1 MATLEERAWKTPPWE
16 ALRAGP
22 AFRLADVDRAST
34 PGWRGSKKDAE
45 DLLAQLGT
53 EMSELQE
60 RLFARGRKGDPRSVL
75 LVLQGLDTAGK
86 GGIARHVIGMVDPQG
101 VVIRNFGPPSLE
113 EREHHFLW
121 RIHRA
126 LPGAGRIGVF
136 DRSHYED
143 VLVVRVEGLVPEA
156 IWQGRYEEINGF
168 EEDVA
173 AGGTTI
179 IKCAL
184 MVSHEEQ
191 GARLLERL
199 DRPEKHWKYNPN
211 DLPTR
216 MRWDEYQEAYQAV
229 FERTST
235 PDAPWF
241 VIPANHKWYAR
252 LAVAELLTEALRRMS
267 LEWPPADFNVDAE
280 RAELAATMVSPSR
293 RSVQAED
300 EDLDHA
306 ELAGIDVPAE
316 GGPPVATS
324 PRTSNTKGKGKNGNG
339 KKKT

>member
-1 MATLEERAWKTPPWE
+1 MATLEERAWKAPPWE
-16 ALRAGP
+16 ALRVGP
-22 AFRLADVDRAST
+22 GFRLADVDRAST
-34 PGWRGSKKDAE
+34 PGWHGSKKDAE
-45 DLLAQLGT
+45 DLLAHLGS

-143 VLVVRVEGLVPEA
+143 VLVVRVEQLVPEA
-156 IWQGRYEEINGF
+156 TWQARYAEINGF
-168 EEDVA
+168 EEDVV

-199 DRPEKHWKYNPN
+199 DRPEKRWKYNPN

-216 MRWDEYQEAYQAV
+216 MRWDDYQDAYQAV
-229 FERTST
+229 FDRTST
-235 PDAPWF
+235 PDAPWY
-241 VIPANHKWYAR
+241 VIPADHKWYAR

-280 RAELAATMVSPSR
+280 RATLAATMVAPSR

-300 EDLDHA
+300 EDLEHA
-306 ELAGIDVPAE
+306 EPAGIDVPAE
-316 GGPPVATS
+316 GGPSALTS
-324 PRTSNTKGKGKNGNG
+324 AKANGKGKGRNGNG
-339 KKKT
+339 KKRP

>member
-1 MATLEERAWKTPPWE
+1 MSSTLEERCWKTPPWVG
-16 ALRAGP
+16 LRVGP
-22 AFRLADVDRAST
+22 GFRLAELDRTST
-34 PGWRGSKKDAE
+34 PGWRGSKKEAAE
-45 DLLAQLGT
+45 LLVSLGR

-60 RLFARGRKGDPRSVL
+60 RLFARGRKGDPRAVL

-126 LPGAGRIGVF
+126 LPPAGRIGVF

-143 VLVVRVEGLVPEA
+143 VLVVRVEGLVPETT
-156 IWQGRYEEINGF
+156 WQGRYEEINGF

-173 AGGTTI
+173 DGGTTI

-199 DRPEKHWKYNPN
+199 DRPEKHWKYNPG

-216 MRWDEYQEAYQAV
+216 LRWDDYQEAYQAV
-229 FERTST
+229 FDRTST
-235 PDAPWF
+235 DVAPWH
-241 VIPANHKWYAR
+241 VIPADHKWYAR
-252 LAVAELLTEALRRMS
+252 LAIAELLTHALRRMT
-267 LEWPPADFNVDAE
+267 LEWPVADFNVDAE
-280 RAELAATMVSPSR
+280 RVKLAATMLAPER
-293 RSVQAED
+293 RSVQAQD
-300 EDLDHA
+300 EAQDRDTD
-306 ELAGIDVPAE
+306 GS
-316 GGPPVATS
+316 G
-324 PRTSNTKGKGKNGNG
+324 RNGNG
-339 KKKT
+339 KNGKKKS